1 MFIEQAFLKDNNFG
15 KYLLGSLVVIVA
27 SFVGQI
33 PFTIAVLL
41 KVFSEGK
48 SLSAINSMDIYKILE
63 LNWMLFLML
72 LSFAVALP
80 VLFFVIKK
88 MHNQTVLSVTT
99 TRKSIDWNRVFF
111 TFGLWSIVT
120 IVSVYVDYQMS
131 PLDYVW
137 NFKPVPFAI
146 LFVIATLLIPIQT
159 SVEEYLFRGYL
170 MQGFGLLAKNRLFP
184 LLMTSVIFGAM
195 HLANPEVEKLGYVML
210 VYYIGTGLL
219 LGIMTLMDE
228 GMELA
233 LGFHAANNLIGC
245 LLVTTDWSALQTH
258 SILKDVSEPTAGFD
272 VILPV
277 IVIYP
282 IILVILSKKYGWSN
296 WQEKLTGNIANKPKS
311 DFYDSI

>member
-1 MFIEQAFLKDNNFG
+1 MFIEQAFTKDNYFG
-15 KYLLGSLVVIVA
+15 KYLIGSLVVILA
-27 SFVGQI
+27 SIVGQL
-33 PFTIAVLL
+33 PLMIALMV
-41 KVFSEGK
+41 KIFSQGND
-48 SLSAINSMDIYKILE
+48 LSDLNSANIYKLLE

-72 LSFAVALP
+72 LSFAAALP
-80 VLFFVIKK
+80 ALFFMIRKL
-88 MHNQTVLSVTT
+88 HNQTVMSVTT
-99 TRKSIDWNRVFF
+99 TRKAIDWNRVFF

-131 PLDYVW
+131 PQDYVW
-137 NFKPVPFAI
+137 NFKPIPFAI

-170 MQGFGLLAKNRLFP
+170 MQGFGVLAKNKLFP
-184 LLMTSVIFGAM
+184 LLMTSIIFGAM
-195 HLANPEVEKLGYVML
+195 HLLNPEVEKLGYVML

-258 SILKDVSEPTAGFD
+258 SILKDISEPTASFD
-272 VILPV
+272 IILPV
-277 IVIYP
+277 IIIYP
-282 IILVILSKKYGWSN
+282 IILVILSKKYNWSN
-296 WQEKLTGNIANKPKS
+296 WQEKLTGTITAKR
-311 DFYDSI
+311 

>member
-1 MFIEQAFLKDNNFG
+1 MFIEQAFIKDNNFG
-15 KYLLGSLVVIVA
+15 KYLIGSVVVILA
-27 SFVGQI
+27 SFAGQI

-41 KVFSEGK
+41 KLFSEGK
-48 SLSAINSMDIYKILE
+48 NMTALNSTDIYKILE

-72 LSFAVALP
+72 LSFVAALP
-80 VLFFVIKK
+80 ALFFMIRRL
-88 MHNQTVLSVTT
+88 HNQTVLSVTT
-99 TRKSIDWNRVFF
+99 TRKTIDWSRVFF
-111 TFGLWSIVT
+111 TFGLWMIVT
-120 IVSVYVDYQMS
+120 MVSVYVDYQMS
-131 PLDYVW
+131 PQDYVW
-137 NFKPVPFAI
+137 NFKPLPFAI
-146 LFVIATLLIPIQT
+146 LFVIAIALIPIQT

-184 LLMTSVIFGAM
+184 LLMTSIIFGAL
-195 HLANPEVEKLGYVML
+195 HLLNPEVEKLGYVML

-258 SILKDVSEPTAGFD
+258 SILKDISEPTAGFD
-272 VILPV
+272 IILPV
-277 IVIYP
+277 IIIYP

-296 WQEKLTGNIANKPKS
+296 WREKLTGNITVQK
-311 DFYDSI
+311 

>member
-1 MFIEQAFLKDNNFG
+1 MFIEQAFTKDNYFG
-15 KYLLGSLVVIVA
+15 KYLIGSLVVILA
-27 SFVGQI
+27 SIVGQL
-33 PFTIAVLL
+33 PLMIALMV
-41 KVFSEGK
+41 KIFSQGND
-48 SLSAINSMDIYKILE
+48 LSDLNSANIYKLLE

-72 LSFAVALP
+72 LSFVAALP
-80 VLFFVIKK
+80 ALFLMIRKL
-88 MHNQTVLSVTT
+88 HNQTVMSVTT
-99 TRKSIDWNRVFF
+99 TRKAIDWNRVFF

-131 PLDYVW
+131 PQDYVW
-137 NFKPVPFAI
+137 NFKPIPFAI

-170 MQGFGLLAKNRLFP
+170 MQGFGVLAKNKLFP
-184 LLMTSVIFGAM
+184 LLMTSIIFGAM
-195 HLANPEVEKLGYVML
+195 HLLNPEVEKLGYVML

-258 SILKDVSEPTAGFD
+258 SILKDISEPTASFD
-272 VILPV
+272 IILPV
-277 IVIYP
+277 IIIYP
-282 IILVILSKKYGWSN
+282 IILVILSKKYNWSN
-296 WQEKLTGNIANKPKS
+296 WQEKLTGTITTKR
-311 DFYDSI
+311 

>member
-1 MFIEQAFLKDNNFG
+1 MFIEQAFTKDNYFG
-15 KYLLGSLVVIVA
+15 KYLIGSLVVILA
-27 SFVGQI
+27 SIVGQL
-33 PFTIAVLL
+33 PLMIALMV
-41 KVFSEGK
+41 KIFSQGND
-48 SLSAINSMDIYKILE
+48 LSDLNSANIYKLLE

-72 LSFAVALP
+72 LSFAAALP
-80 VLFFVIKK
+80 ALFFMIRKL
-88 MHNQTVLSVTT
+88 HNQTVMSVTT
-99 TRKSIDWNRVFF
+99 TRKAIDWNRVFF

-131 PLDYVW
+131 PQDYVW
-137 NFKPVPFAI
+137 NFKPIPFAI

-170 MQGFGLLAKNRLFP
+170 MQGFGVLAKNKLFP
-184 LLMTSVIFGAM
+184 LLMTSIIFGAM
-195 HLANPEVEKLGYVML
+195 HLLNPEVEKLGYVML

-258 SILKDVSEPTAGFD
+258 SILKDISEPTASFD
-272 VILPV
+272 IILPV
-277 IVIYP
+277 IIIYP
-282 IILVILSKKYGWSN
+282 IILVILSKKYNWSN
-296 WQEKLTGNIANKPKS
+296 WQEKLTGTITTKR
-311 DFYDSI
+311 

>member
-1 MFIEQAFLKDNNFG
+1 MFIEQAFIKDNNFG
-15 KYLLGSLVVIVA
+15 KYLIGSVVVILA
-27 SFVGQI
+27 SFAGQI

-41 KVFSEGK
+41 KLFSEGK
-48 SLSAINSMDIYKILE
+48 NMTALNATDVYKILE

-72 LSFAVALP
+72 LSFVAALP
-80 VLFFVIKK
+80 ALFFMIRRL
-88 MHNQTVLSVTT
+88 HNQTVLSVTT
-99 TRKSIDWNRVFF
+99 TRKTIDWSRVFF
-111 TFGLWSIVT
+111 TFGLWMIVT
-120 IVSVYVDYQMS
+120 MVSVYVDYQMS
-131 PLDYVW
+131 PQDYVW
-137 NFKPVPFAI
+137 NFKPLPFAI
-146 LFVIATLLIPIQT
+146 LFVIAIALIPIQT

-184 LLMTSVIFGAM
+184 LLMTSVIFGAL
-195 HLANPEVEKLGYVML
+195 HLLNPEVEKLGYVML

-258 SILKDVSEPTAGFD
+258 SILKDISEPTAGFD
-272 VILPV
+272 IILPV
-277 IVIYP
+277 IIIYP

-296 WQEKLTGNIANKPKS
+296 WREKLTGNITVQK
-311 DFYDSI
+311 

>member
-1 MFIEQAFLKDNNFG
+1 MFIEQAFIKDNNFG
-15 KYLLGSLVVIVA
+15 KYLIGSVVVILA
-27 SFVGQI
+27 SFAGQI

-41 KVFSEGK
+41 KLFSEGK
-48 SLSAINSMDIYKILE
+48 NMTALNATDVYKILE

-72 LSFAVALP
+72 LSFVAALP
-80 VLFFVIKK
+80 ALFFMIRRL
-88 MHNQTVLSVTT
+88 HNQTVLSVTT
-99 TRKSIDWNRVFF
+99 TRKAIDWSRVFF
-111 TFGLWSIVT
+111 TFGLWMIVT
-120 IVSVYVDYQMS
+120 MVSVYVDYQMS
-131 PLDYVW
+131 PQDYVW
-137 NFKPVPFAI
+137 NFKPLPFAI
-146 LFVIATLLIPIQT
+146 LFVIAIALIPIQT

-184 LLMTSVIFGAM
+184 LLMTSIIFGAL
-195 HLANPEVEKLGYVML
+195 HLLNPEVEKLGYVML

-258 SILKDVSEPTAGFD
+258 SILKDISEPTAGFD
-272 VILPV
+272 IILPV
-277 IVIYP
+277 IIIYP

-296 WQEKLTGNIANKPKS
+296 WREKLTGNITVQK
-311 DFYDSI
+311 

>member
-1 MFIEQAFLKDNNFG
+1 MFIEQAFTKDNYFG
-15 KYLLGSLVVIVA
+15 KYLIGSLVVILA
-27 SFVGQI
+27 SIVGQL
-33 PFTIAVLL
+33 PLMIALMV
-41 KVFSEGK
+41 KIFSQGND
-48 SLSAINSMDIYKILE
+48 LSDLNSANIYKLLE

-72 LSFAVALP
+72 LSFVAALP
-80 VLFFVIKK
+80 ALFLMIRKL
-88 MHNQTVLSVTT
+88 HNQTVMSVTT
-99 TRKSIDWNRVFF
+99 SRKAIDWNRVFF

-131 PLDYVW
+131 PQDYVW
-137 NFKPVPFAI
+137 NFKPIPFAI

-170 MQGFGLLAKNRLFP
+170 MQGFGVLAKNKLFP
-184 LLMTSVIFGAM
+184 LLMTSIIFGAM
-195 HLANPEVEKLGYVML
+195 HLLNPEVEKLGYVML

-258 SILKDVSEPTAGFD
+258 SILKDISEPTASFD
-272 VILPV
+272 IILPV
-277 IVIYP
+277 IIIYP
-282 IILVILSKKYGWSN
+282 IILVILSKKYAWSN
-296 WQEKLTGNIANKPKS
+296 WQEKLTGTITTKR
-311 DFYDSI
+311 

>member
-1 MFIEQAFLKDNNFG
+1 MFIEQAFTKDNYFG
-15 KYLLGSLVVIVA
+15 KYLIGSLVVILA
-27 SFVGQI
+27 SIVGQL
-33 PFTIAVLL
+33 PLMIALMV
-41 KVFSEGK
+41 KIFSQGND
-48 SLSAINSMDIYKILE
+48 LSDLNSANIYKLLE

-72 LSFAVALP
+72 LSFVAALP
-80 VLFFVIKK
+80 ALFLMIRKL
-88 MHNQTVLSVTT
+88 HNQTVMSVTT
-99 TRKSIDWNRVFF
+99 SRKAIDWNRVFF

-131 PLDYVW
+131 PQDYVW
-137 NFKPVPFAI
+137 NFKPIPFAI

-170 MQGFGLLAKNRLFP
+170 MQGFGVLAKNKLFP
-184 LLMTSVIFGAM
+184 LLMTSIIFGAM
-195 HLANPEVEKLGYVML
+195 HLLNPEVEKLGYVML

-258 SILKDVSEPTAGFD
+258 SILKDISEPTASFD
-272 VILPV
+272 IILPV
-277 IVIYP
+277 IIIYP
-282 IILVILSKKYGWSN
+282 IILVILSKKYNWSN
-296 WQEKLTGNIANKPKS
+296 WQEKLTGTITTKR
-311 DFYDSI
+311 

>member
-1 MFIEQAFLKDNNFG
+1 MFIEQAFTKDNNFG
-15 KYLLGSLVVIVA
+15 KYLIGSVVVILA
-27 SFVGQI
+27 SFAGQI

-41 KVFSEGK
+41 KLFSEGK
-48 SLSAINSMDIYKILE
+48 NMTALNSTDIYKILE

-72 LSFAVALP
+72 LSFVAALP
-80 VLFFVIKK
+80 ALFFMIRRL
-88 MHNQTVLSVTT
+88 HNQTVLSVTT
-99 TRKSIDWNRVFF
+99 TRKTIDWSRVFF
-111 TFGLWSIVT
+111 TFGLWMIVT
-120 IVSVYVDYQMS
+120 MVSVYVDYQMS
-131 PLDYVW
+131 PQDYVW
-137 NFKPVPFAI
+137 NFKPLPFAI
-146 LFVIATLLIPIQT
+146 LFVIAIALIPIQT

-184 LLMTSVIFGAM
+184 LLMTSIIFGAL
-195 HLANPEVEKLGYVML
+195 HLLNPEVEKLGYVML

-258 SILKDVSEPTAGFD
+258 SILKDISEPTAGFD
-272 VILPV
+272 IILPV
-277 IVIYP
+277 IIIYP

-296 WQEKLTGNIANKPKS
+296 WREKLTGNITVQK
-311 DFYDSI
+311 

>member
-1 MFIEQAFLKDNNFG
+1 MFIEQAFTKDNYFG
-15 KYLLGSLVVIVA
+15 KYLIGSLVVILA
-27 SFVGQI
+27 SIVGQL
-33 PFTIAVLL
+33 PLMIALMV
-41 KVFSEGK
+41 KIFSQGND
-48 SLSAINSMDIYKILE
+48 LSDLNSANIYKLLE

-72 LSFAVALP
+72 LSFVAALP
-80 VLFFVIKK
+80 ALFFMIRKL
-88 MHNQTVLSVTT
+88 HNQTVMSVTT
-99 TRKSIDWNRVFF
+99 TRKAIDWNRVFF

-131 PLDYVW
+131 PQDYVW
-137 NFKPVPFAI
+137 NFKPIPFAI

-170 MQGFGLLAKNRLFP
+170 MQGFGVLAKNKLFP
-184 LLMTSVIFGAM
+184 LLMTSIIFGAM
-195 HLANPEVEKLGYVML
+195 HLLNPEVEKLGYVML

-258 SILKDVSEPTAGFD
+258 SILKDISEPTASFD
-272 VILPV
+272 IILPV
-277 IVIYP
+277 IIIYP
-282 IILVILSKKYGWSN
+282 IILVILSKKYNWSN
-296 WQEKLTGNIANKPKS
+296 WQEKLTGTITTKQ
-311 DFYDSI
+311 

>member
-1 MFIEQAFLKDNNFG
+1 MFIEQAFTKDNYFG
-15 KYLLGSLVVIVA
+15 KYLIGSLVVILA
-27 SFVGQI
+27 SIVGQL
-33 PFTIAVLL
+33 PLMIALMV
-41 KVFSEGK
+41 KIFSQGND
-48 SLSAINSMDIYKILE
+48 LSDLNSANIYKLLE

-72 LSFAVALP
+72 LSFVAALP
-80 VLFFVIKK
+80 ALFLMIRKL
-88 MHNQTVLSVTT
+88 HNQTVMSVTT
-99 TRKSIDWNRVFF
+99 TRKAIDWNRVFF

-131 PLDYVW
+131 PQDYVW
-137 NFKPVPFAI
+137 NFKPIPFAI

-170 MQGFGLLAKNRLFP
+170 MQGFGVLAKNKLFP
-184 LLMTSVIFGAM
+184 LLMTSIIFGAM
-195 HLANPEVEKLGYVML
+195 HLLNPEVEKLGYVML

-258 SILKDVSEPTAGFD
+258 SILKDISEPTASFD
-272 VILPV
+272 IILPV
-277 IVIYP
+277 IIIYP
-282 IILVILSKKYGWSN
+282 IILVILSKKYAWSN
-296 WQEKLTGNIANKPKS
+296 WQEKLTGTITTKR
-311 DFYDSI
+311 

>member
-1 MFIEQAFLKDNNFG
+1 MFIEQAFTKDNYFG
-15 KYLLGSLVVIVA
+15 KYLIGSLVVILA
-27 SFVGQI
+27 SIVGQL
-33 PFTIAVLL
+33 PLMIALMV
-41 KVFSEGK
+41 KIFSQGND
-48 SLSAINSMDIYKILE
+48 LSDLNSANIYKLLE

-72 LSFAVALP
+72 LSFAAALP
-80 VLFFVIKK
+80 ALFFMIRKL
-88 MHNQTVLSVTT
+88 HNQTVMSVTT
-99 TRKSIDWNRVFF
+99 TRKAIDWNRVFF

-131 PLDYVW
+131 PQDYVW
-137 NFKPVPFAI
+137 NFKPIPFAI

-170 MQGFGLLAKNRLFP
+170 MQGFGVLAKNKLFP
-184 LLMTSVIFGAM
+184 LLMTSIIFGAM
-195 HLANPEVEKLGYVML
+195 HLLNPEVEKLGYVML

-258 SILKDVSEPTAGFD
+258 SILKDISEPTASFD
-272 VILPV
+272 IILPV
-277 IVIYP
+277 IIIYP
-282 IILVILSKKYGWSN
+282 IILVILSKKYNWSN
-296 WQEKLTGNIANKPKS
+296 WQEKLTGTITTKQ
-311 DFYDSI
+311 

>member
-1 MFIEQAFLKDNNFG
+1 MFIEQAFIKDNNFG
-15 KYLLGSLVVIVA
+15 KYLIGSVVVILA
-27 SFVGQI
+27 SFAGQI

-41 KVFSEGK
+41 KLFSEGK
-48 SLSAINSMDIYKILE
+48 NMTALNATDVYKILE

-72 LSFAVALP
+72 LSFVAALP
-80 VLFFVIKK
+80 ALFFMIRRL
-88 MHNQTVLSVTT
+88 HNQTVLSVTT
-99 TRKSIDWNRVFF
+99 TRKTIDWSRVFF
-111 TFGLWSIVT
+111 TFGLWMIVT
-120 IVSVYVDYQMS
+120 MVSVYVDYQMS
-131 PLDYVW
+131 PQDYVW
-137 NFKPVPFAI
+137 NFKPLPFAI
-146 LFVIATLLIPIQT
+146 LFVIAIALIPIQT

-184 LLMTSVIFGAM
+184 LLMTSIIFGAL
-195 HLANPEVEKLGYVML
+195 HLLNPEVEKLGYVML

-258 SILKDVSEPTAGFD
+258 SILKDISEPTAGFD
-272 VILPV
+272 IILPV
-277 IVIYP
+277 IIIYP

-296 WQEKLTGNIANKPKS
+296 WREKLTGNITVQK
-311 DFYDSI
+311 